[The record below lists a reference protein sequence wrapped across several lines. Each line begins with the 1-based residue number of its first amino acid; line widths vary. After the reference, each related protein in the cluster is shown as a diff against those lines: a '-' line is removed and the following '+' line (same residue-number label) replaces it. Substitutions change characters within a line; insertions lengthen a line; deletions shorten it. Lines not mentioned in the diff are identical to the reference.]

1 MFFIQSFSFR
11 FYLLQPQNL
20 LKYHKLRFV
29 TSSSGKKNLNL
40 ETGSNPNLKP
50 AQTED
55 FKSKTQQSEINVSFA
70 YDVAASAASYLQS
83 TAKGI
88 LPFGSDKRHKHTNKE
103 PKNGENK
110 SMPTGILDEA
120 SFVATASSVT
130 SVVAAKEERKE
141 EIAKDLNSSV
151 NSPCEWFV
159 CDDDQ
164 SGTRYFVIQVDISD
178 VVLMISLQPQEHQIF
193 S

>member
-1 MFFIQSFSFR
+1 M
-11 FYLLQPQNL
+11 
-20 LKYHKLRFV
+20 
-29 TSSSGKKNLNL
+29 TSSFEKKELNL
-40 ETGSNPNLKP
+40 QTGSNPDLKP

-55 FKSKTQQSEINVSFA
+55 SKPKTQQPEINASFA

-88 LPFGSDKRHKHTNKE
+88 LPFGSDKAHKGINKGSKTGKRE
-103 PKNGENK
+103 A
-110 SMPTGILDEA
+110 MPTGILDEA
-120 SFVATASSVT
+120 SFVATTNSVT
-130 SVVAAKEERKE
+130 SVVAAKEERKA

-164 SGTRYFVIQVDISD
+164 SSTRYFVIQVDI
-178 VVLMISLQPQEHQIF
+178 LT
-193 S
+193 

>member
-1 MFFIQSFSFR
+1 
-11 FYLLQPQNL
+11 
-20 LKYHKLRFV
+20 V
-29 TSSSGKKNLNL
+29 TSSSEKKELNL
-40 ETGSNPNLKP
+40 ETGSNPDLKP

-55 FKSKTQQSEINVSFA
+55 FKPKTQQPEINVSFA

-88 LPFGSDKRHKHTNKE
+88 LPFGSDKGHKCTNKE
-103 PKNGENK
+103 LKTGENE
-110 SMPTGILDEA
+110 SMPNGILDEA
-120 SFVATASSVT
+120 SFVATTSSVT

-164 SGTRYFVIQVDISD
+164 SATRYFVIQVDISD
-178 VVLMISLQPQEHQIF
+178 VLC
-193 S
+193 